1 MINKFLSFLI
11 LLTLFNITLFA
22 GEATVTGTPKTYYLK
37 DTKQISGVHY
47 QCNSGT
53 LQTIDSI
60 GKVIFDNT
68 CSEITFSL
76 NNKVILGKIAV
87 QNLPNSDDK
96 LFITD
101 LFGTSRIDTNS
112 VHVRNVARLLQS
124 LDDDQNPLNGINLI
138 TSQINSSNDINLS
151 VWQSD
156 TKLQSIA
163 HQQYAGRDIISDLCA
178 VVHLEESLKDSGFY
192 VDTTPPCVPKL
203 AYDILAT
210 SNNKT
215 YIELEGERNSTIWLN
230 GANTTM
236 QLDQDGKFYDF
247 ELNTTIRI
255 GKFNSFDIIF
265 ADATG
270 KKSDPYILNIF
281 SDTDQPLFTSL
292 PSDNN
297 ITIIA
302 PTKNVHTFTVSDDS
316 IIFGKL
322 TLKFEVLGI
331 HKGLFAIDNNGKLE
345 FVDDS
350 KQGTYPIQIKVK
362 DEANHYDIKDLN
374 IIVKN
379 P

>member
-22 GEATVTGTPKTYYLK
+22 GEATATGTPKTYYLK

-47 QCNSGT
+47 QCKAGT
-53 LQTIDSI
+53 LQPTDSN
-60 GKVIFDNT
+60 GKVTFDNT

-87 QNLPNSDDK
+87 QDLPNSDDK
-96 LFITD
+96 IFITD

-151 VWQSD
+151 IWQSD
-156 TKLQSIA
+156 TKLQSIVQ
-163 HQQYAGRDIISDLCA
+163 QQYAEREIVSDLCA
-178 VVHLEESLKDSGFY
+178 VVHLEEALRDNSFY
-192 VDTTPPCVPKL
+192 VDTVSPCTPKL

-210 SNNKT
+210 SNNKS
-215 YIELEGERNSTIWLN
+215 YIELIGERNSTIWLN
-230 GANTTM
+230 GVNTTM
-236 QLDQDGKFYDF
+236 QLDQDGRFYDF
-247 ELNTTIRI
+247 ELNTTIKI
-255 GKFNSFDIIF
+255 GKFNGFDIIF

-281 SDTDQPLFTSL
+281 SDTDQPLFIE
-292 PSDNN
+292 NN
-297 ITIIA
+297 ITIKA
-302 PTKNVHTFTVSDDS
+302 PNKLVTMNITDDS
-316 IIFGKL
+316 VTLGGL
-322 TLKFEVLGI
+322 TLEYEILG
-331 HKGLFAIDNNGKLE
+331 GVNQNLFTINSDGKIEFKNN
-345 FVDDS
+345 S
-350 KQGTYPIQIKVK
+350 TPGTYQVQVKVK
-362 DEANHYDIKDLN
+362 DKANHYDIKDVN
-374 IIVKN
+374 ITVI